1 MTFEDMLPTIISMVG
16 GFALNGVTVFS
27 GRFNRWLDKFTPDQ
41 KYFITAIL
49 SGALGVVITVALSC
63 AGLLSVLSCGRD
75 LGPQLTLSAL
85 SAATGNK
92 AGYDAAKVVKKVN
105 TPTGSGSPPQ
115 SSGNESAG
123 G

>member
-1 MTFEDMLPTIISMVG
+1 MTFEDMLPTIISMIG

-27 GRFNRWLDKFTPDQ
+27 ARFNRWLDKFTPDQ

-49 SGALGVVITVALSC
+49 SGALGVAITVVLSC
-63 AGLLSVLSCGRD
+63 AGLLRVLSCSTD

-92 AGYDAAKVVKKVN
+92 TGYDAAKVIKKIN
-105 TPTGSGSPPQ
+105 SPSVQ
-115 SSGNESAG
+115 TESKTEAG